1 MFNKFWKAGVASTM
15 FLVSSLAAATPI
27 AFIPPNDPIGYIGAT
42 HSNHGWSMGRGIGFR
57 VTTQE
62 TISSV
67 GVYVDL
73 INTELRWGIYT
84 VDSLGNDFS
93 KIDTLASGSS
103 VVTTNGLEW
112 IDFRVPNVVIDE
124 YWNYLIEFSFDGESN
139 QIFYYYNR
147 DESWDQGIY
156 RSLDGEALGRFES
169 YWNVPAIRVNSVYVP
184 EPASLAL
191 VGAGL
196 LALGVRRRRR

>member
-1 MFNKFWKAGVASTM
+1 MFNKFWKAGVASAM

-27 AFIPPNDPIGYIGAT
+27 AFIPPNDPTGYIGST
-42 HSNHGWSMGRGIGFR
+42 HANDGWSMGRGIGFR

-62 TISSV
+62 TISSI
-67 GVYVDL
+67 GVYQDL
-73 INTELRWGIYT
+73 TNTELHWGLYII
-84 VDSLGNDFS
+84 DSLGNDYS
-93 KIDTLASGSS
+93 KLETLASGSS

-112 IDFRVPNVVIDE
+112 IDFRVPDVVLNE

-139 QIFYYYNR
+139 QNFYYYNR

-156 RSLDGEALGRFES
+156 RSLDGEALSRFES
-169 YWNVPAIRVNSVYVP
+169 YWNVPAIRVNVADVP

>member
-27 AFIPPNDPIGYIGAT
+27 AFIPPNDPTGYIGST
-42 HSNHGWSMGRGIGFR
+42 HSNDGWSRGRGIGFR
-57 VTTQE
+57 VITQE
-62 TISSV
+62 GISSV
-67 GVYVDL
+67 GVYQDL
-73 INTELRWGIYT
+73 TNTELHWGVYVI
-84 VDSLGNDFS
+84 DSLSDGYS
-93 KIDTLASGSS
+93 KIGTIASGSS

-112 IDFRVPNVVIDE
+112 IDFKFPE
-124 YWNYLIEFSFDGESN
+124 FYMTEHWSYLIEFSFDGESN
-139 QIFYYYNR
+139 QNFYYYNR
-147 DESWDQGIY
+147 DESWNQGVY
-156 RSLDGEALGRFES
+156 RSLDGEGLGSFENF
-169 YWNVPAIRVNSVYVP
+169 YNVPAIRVNGAYVP

>member
-1 MFNKFWKAGVASTM
+1 
-15 FLVSSLAAATPI
+15 
-27 AFIPPNDPIGYIGAT
+27 
-42 HSNHGWSMGRGIGFR
+42 MGRGIGFR

-62 TISSV
+62 TISSI
-67 GVYVDL
+67 GVYQDL
-73 INTELRWGIYT
+73 TNTELHWGLYII
-84 VDSLGNDFS
+84 DSLGNDFS
-93 KIDTLASGSS
+93 QLETLASGSS

-112 IDFRVPNVVIDE
+112 IDFKVPDVVLNE

-139 QIFYYYNR
+139 QNFYYYNR

-156 RSLDGEALGRFES
+156 RSLDGEALSRFES
-169 YWNVPAIRVNSVYVP
+169 YWNVPAIRVNVAYVP

>member
-1 MFNKFWKAGVASTM
+1 MFNKFWKAGVASAM
-15 FLVSSLAAATPI
+15 VLVSSLAAATPI
-27 AFIPPNDPIGYIGAT
+27 AFIPPNDPTGYIGST
-42 HSNHGWSMGRGIGFR
+42 HSNDAWSMGRGIGFR

-62 TISSV
+62 TISSI

-73 INTELRWGIYT
+73 INTELRWGVYT
-84 VDSLGNDFS
+84 VDSLGNDIS
-93 KIDTLASGSS
+93 KLETLASGSS

-112 IDFRVPNVVIDE
+112 IDFRVPDVVLNE

-139 QIFYYYNR
+139 QNFYYYNR

-169 YWNVPAIRVNSVYVP
+169 TIWC
-184 EPASLAL
+184 
-191 VGAGL
+191 
-196 LALGVRRRRR
+196 RRSGS